1 MNEWHEWYE
10 IYSGYFRIPDRP
22 MENVRLL
29 EKRYKMENELL
40 RTVAGG
46 NEDRALDLLAVLQP
60 RAMLPRLDNELRN
73 SKNYTITLNTLL
85 RKTAERAGVHPI
97 HIDGLS
103 NRNIRR
109 IEQLANPDQCLA
121 FQRKIVQEYCRLI
134 RQHNLKD
141 YSLLTQ
147 KIITYVNSDLQTD
160 LSLRALSGHL
170 NVNASYL
177 STLFKK
183 ETGIPLTEYVNRCR
197 IEHAQ
202 KMLLGTDMPIKEVA
216 HQCGMNDVHYFNRLF
231 KRITGTTPKKY
242 REKGIEN

>member
-10 IYSGYFRIPDRP
+10 RYSGYFRLPDHP

-29 EKRYKMENELL
+29 EERYELENKLL
-40 RTVAGG
+40 HTVAGG
-46 NEDRALDLLAVLQP
+46 NESKALDLLALFQSKAV
-60 RAMLPRLDNELRN
+60 LPRLDNELRN
-73 SKNYTITLNTLL
+73 NKNYTITLNTLL

-103 NRNIRR
+103 NQTIRHL
-109 IEQLANPDQCLA
+109 EQLTNPDQCLT
-121 FQRKIVQEYCRLI
+121 FQRKMIQNYCRLI
-134 RQHNLKD
+134 RQHHLKN

-147 KIITYVNSDLQTD
+147 KVITYVNSDLQAD
-160 LSLRALSGHL
+160 LSLRTLSGYL

-183 ETGIPLTEYVNRCR
+183 ETGMPLTEYVNRCR

-202 KMLLGTDMPIKEVA
+202 KMLLGTDMPIKEIA
-216 HQCGMNDVHYFNRLF
+216 HQCGMSDVHYFNRLF

-242 REKGIEN
+242 RDTGIYT